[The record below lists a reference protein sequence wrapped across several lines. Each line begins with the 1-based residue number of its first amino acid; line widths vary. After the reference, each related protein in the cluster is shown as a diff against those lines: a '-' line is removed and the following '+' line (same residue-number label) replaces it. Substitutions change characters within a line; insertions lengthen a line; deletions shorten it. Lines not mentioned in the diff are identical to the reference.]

1 MPEGKMK
8 EYPMSRMTGSE
19 EPGWYEETRKKN
31 PIWGIVNF
39 CLIVCGGYL
48 TIKWIAGFLF

>member
-1 MPEGKMK
+1 
-8 EYPMSRMTGSE
+8 MTGSK
-19 EPGWYEETRKKN
+19 EPGWYEETKKKN

-39 CLIVCGGYL
+39 CLIVYGGYL